1 MNASNGSLVASI
13 ATDDPD
19 AGSQLAEEVQAF
31 KVGINKP
38 RSRGDREEVFG
49 GLGASWKGAFVG
61 GDLLVQALTYGPVAR
76 TKSCMATSP
85 APRGCPLAKR
95 GIEFRRRWR
104 RSADAGAPTVPKT
117 VVLHSALP
125 RFRATLASR
134 RRRDVTCS
142 IESIHA
148 SLRLVSWARLRD
160 SRDGHVRIRR
170 RQRRGRLQAL
180 HNFDRPGHE
189 RRRSL
194 SAGNR
199 CHRPGAEGA
208 ATHQGDRGGPLTNQ
222 SGTGAKVTAGALTV
236 TNATT
241 ASGYPAKAVAGYPAD
256 TIIWAIDDHGVAQR
270 PDLVVSGINFGENIG
285 PLASLSGTVGA
296 AETALAR
303 GIPALAV
310 SQGVDNGQTPA
321 FSQGAKYLV
330 AWVQAHRNALLAA
343 KKGTAAKAN
352 GNLNVPTCVT
362 GRIRGPVN
370 VALGTTLTGYSVG
383 TVDCSGTAAKPK
395 TDVQAFVDGFASL
408 TALHP
413 VNPPQ

>member
-1 MNASNGSLVASI
+1 MQHRIHSRFVAGCLLGSLAGLTGLATCGIVADGAGA
-13 ATDDPD
+13 ATTPSTSLTVLVTNDDGVSAPGID
-19 AGSQLAEEVQAF
+19 AA
-31 KVGINKP
+31 
-38 RSRGDREEVFG
+38 
-49 GLGASWKGAFVG
+49 
-61 GDLLVQALTYGPVAR
+61 VQALRALPH
-76 TKSCMATSP
+76 TK
-85 APRGCPLAKR
+85 
-95 GIEFRRRWR
+95 
-104 RSADAGAPTVPKT
+104 VT
-117 VVLHSALP
+117 VVA
-125 RFRATLASR
+125 
-134 RRRDVTCS
+134 
-142 IESIHA
+142 
-148 SLRLVSWARLRD
+148 
-160 SRDGHVRIRR
+160 
-170 RQRRGRLQAL
+170 
-180 HNFDRPGHE
+180 
-189 RRRSL
+189 
-194 SAGNR
+194 
-199 CHRPGAEGA
+199 
-208 ATHQGDRGGPLTNQ
+208 PLTNQ
-222 SGTGAKVTAGALTV
+222 SGTGAKVTAGTLAV

-352 GNLNVPTCVT
+352 GNLNVPTCAT
-362 GRIRGPVN
+362 GQIRGPVH
-370 VALGTTLTGYSVG
+370 VALGTTLTGYTVG

-395 TDVQAFVDGFASL
+395 NDVQAFVDGFASL